1 MNMVIDY
8 PMRYYETTLRLG
20 LYTWDFPIS
29 AVCNVPLILAKQVY
43 TVSATL
49 VLDSSVFL
57 RV

>member
-1 MNMVIDY
+1 MECAEAGDH
-8 PMRYYETTLRLG
+8 YETPYIHPHPPR
-20 LYTWDFPIS
+20 
-29 AVCNVPLILAKQVY
+29 LILAKQIY